1 MSRMDGWNVGND
13 LQHRRN
19 NVTLRERQSLFVKLV
34 ADLIQYAYRELG
46 YELTFGETWRSPDE
60 AKRNAEQG
68 EGIANSLHCQRLA
81 IDLNLFIDGKYCADS
96 ESHRP
101 LGEYWKKLHPLCRW
115 GGDFRDKNGNPKP
128 DGCHY
133 SVTHEGRA

>member
-1 MSRMDGWNVGND
+1 MN
-13 LQHRRN
+13 
-19 NVTLRERQSLFVKLV
+19 LRAKQSLFVKLL
-34 ADLIQYAYRELG
+34 ADLIQYAYEELG
-46 YELTFGETWRSPDE
+46 YELTGGELWRSPDE
-60 AKRNAEQG
+60 AALNAEQG
-68 EGIANSLHCQRLA
+68 DGIANSLHCDRLA

-115 GGDFRDKNGNPKP
+115 GGDFKHKP

-133 SVTHEGRA
+133 SVTHGGRA